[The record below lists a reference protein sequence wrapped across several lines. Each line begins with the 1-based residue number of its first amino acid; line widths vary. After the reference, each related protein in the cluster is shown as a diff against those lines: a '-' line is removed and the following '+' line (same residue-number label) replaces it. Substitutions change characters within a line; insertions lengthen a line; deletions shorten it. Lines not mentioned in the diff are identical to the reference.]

1 MSRLWLRVGA
11 VLAVGSWMGL
21 TAAFAESRMALV
33 IGNSAYQTVSA
44 LPNPVNDAKAV
55 TAFLKSAGFEVTT
68 VQDLAQKDMRQVIGQ
83 FADAVAGKGRDTV
96 VLVYYG
102 GHG

>member
-1 MSRLWLRVGA
+1 MSRLWLRIGA
-11 VLAVGSWMGL
+11 VLAIGSWIGL

-55 TAFLKSAGFEVTT
+55 TLFLKSAG
-68 VQDLAQKDMRQVIGQ
+68 
-83 FADAVAGKGRDTV
+83 
-96 VLVYYG
+96 
-102 GHG
+102 